1 MAITIAITT
10 VMPLRFQLWTP
21 YAGKPKAFELGSQS
35 LEDSKRLIVK
45 GGRMPCS
52 YLYKASCNVRDKRAQ
67 QTSERN
73 TFHFPTTIILNYT
86 TIILGNNYN

>member
-1 MAITIAITT
+1 MRSM
-10 VMPLRFQLWTP
+10 VLD
-21 YAGKPKAFELGSQS
+21 
-35 LEDSKRLIVK
+35 LEIYDLLKCVIQIK
-45 GGRMPCS
+45 N
-52 YLYKASCNVRDKRAQ
+52 NVRDKRAQ

>member
-1 MAITIAITT
+1 M
-10 VMPLRFQLWTP
+10 VLD
-21 YAGKPKAFELGSQS
+21 
-35 LEDSKRLIVK
+35 LEIYDLLKCVIQIK
-45 GGRMPCS
+45 N
-52 YLYKASCNVRDKRAQ
+52 NVRDKRAQ